1 MKNLRLT
8 DVEKLTR
15 LSYRKRS
22 QEMYDYLR
30 TLEGIEHAKVIEID
44 KHDRMLYFVQN
55 YTLYVIIPGSD
66 DLPDWIENFEVI
78 PDSSLYYGFSGYA
91 KPAEKMADVIETD
104 REISYSRIV
113 VAGHSRGGAI
123 AQNFFRQTKYLVPNI
138 YGWSFGNPGG
148 GGRKFAE
155 HMENCK
161 FTNFDIKGDVVTK
174 LNPLKVDIGRTV
186 DLPRQISGFF
196 NRIRR
201 MFKGE
206 LNHRSY
212 ECIGKISPWMH
223 MDALGNI
230 EYEK

>member
-1 MKNLRLT
+1 MKKLRLT

-15 LSYRKRS
+15 LVYRKRE
-22 QEMYDYLR
+22 QEMYDFLR
-30 TLEGIEHAKVIEID
+30 TIDGITHIRVREID
-44 KHDRMLYFVQN
+44 KNDRVLYFTHN
-55 YTLYVIIPGSD
+55 YILYVIFAGSD
-66 DLPDWIENFEVI
+66 DIPDWVENFEVI
-78 PDSSLYYGFSGYA
+78 PEPELYYGFRGYA
-91 KPAEKMADVIETD
+91 VPAEKAADIIESDT
-104 REISYSRIV
+104 EAEYNGVV

-123 AQNFFRQTKYLVPNI
+123 AQNFFRQTKCLVPRI

-148 GGRKFAE
+148 GGKRFAL

-161 FTNFDIKGDVVTK
+161 FVNFDIKGDVATK

-223 MDALGNI
+223 MDAMGNI